1 MTKSADNEEKVKP
14 LGSYF
19 DIDKDGYVVNPASFE
34 KIQDKWL
41 KPIEETKDEYIAR
54 FGSAL
59 HSLYIRGSVPKGKA
73 IDNVSDLDTFAVVNL
88 TEEEI
93 DTSWWKE
100 INEKIKQKYPF
111 VEGIEIVAIP
121 LNEFEKSRGDKI
133 MVKTQSLCLYGT
145 NLADAIPPYKVGFET
160 TQHIQ
165 NIATKVEDMLSWFQE
180 DKTDE
185 KVLKKCGWIMKQL
198 LRSASELV
206 MERSGK
212 YTRDLY
218 PCYEIFSQ
226 YYPQKKD
233 EMYKV
238 LELAIYPT
246 KDKQV
251 ILEVVSGIGKWI
263 ANEADEYLKKHND
276 G

>member
-1 MTKSADNEEKVKP
+1 
-14 LGSYF
+14 
-19 DIDKDGYVVNPASFE
+19 
-34 KIQDKWL
+34 
-41 KPIEETKDEYIAR
+41 
-54 FGSAL
+54 
-59 HSLYIRGSVPKGKA
+59 
-73 IDNVSDLDTFAVVNL
+73 
-88 TEEEI
+88 
-93 DTSWWKE
+93 
-100 INEKIKQKYPF
+100 
-111 VEGIEIVAIP
+111 
-121 LNEFEKSRGDKI
+121 